1 MAFQYVPV
9 SPDLRKTMTEIFTED
24 FMKEETNFDSFEAF
38 QFSSAVFVNWKS
50 DIMVYDEE
58 VLNTFVKESTRFS
71 SWDEMVKAAADRR
84 FGQGSSPA
92 EKGES

>member
-9 SPDLRKTMTEIFTED
+9 SPDLRKTLETIFSDT
-24 FMKEETNFDSFEAF
+24 FMQENTNFADFERF

-58 VLNTFVKESTRFS
+58 VLDNFVKESTRFTT
-71 SWDEMVKAAADRR
+71 WDEMVQAATDLA
-84 FGQGSSPA
+84 FA
-92 EKGES
+92 K